1 MIQGLGD
8 LNLSLALAA
17 MGSALG
23 TGVAGMAVISRD
35 RMTTSPIM
43 RNILQCFI
51 LDTSPL
57 NTFR

>member
-23 TGVAGMAVISRD
+23 TGVAGMAAVGA
-35 RMTTSPIM
+35 
-43 RNILQCFI
+43 
-51 LDTSPL
+51 
-57 NTFR
+57 